1 MLCINTLNPHN
12 SDDVHGTGGQ
22 FGSLSV
28 MVQVTGAWLGFYPR
42 RSASTHLT
50 FYHWSL
56 PGDGSFKVLPNL
68 CSLKESRADPTG
80 SVELDQ
86 LIEFSIHEYFEKSRV
101 WTRSFD
107 ICVRVCV
114 SGMRFVAKQSAGTN
128 PSPQVGF
135 ILEEKKSTPTE

>member
-1 MLCINTLNPHN
+1 M
-12 SDDVHGTGGQ
+12 
-22 FGSLSV
+22 
-28 MVQVTGAWLGFYPR
+28 
-42 RSASTHLT
+42 HLT

-56 PGDGSFKVLPNL
+56 TGDGSFKVLPHL
-68 CSLKESRADPTG
+68 GSLKESRADPTR

-86 LIEFSIHEYFEKSRV
+86 LIESLPIDTLKNLGSELGPLIYMFM
-101 WTRSFD
+101 
-107 ICVRVCV
+107 CVCVCVCVCV